1 MQLQPYIFFWGR
13 CQEALDF
20 YKSIFGGDYKIDT
33 MEGAE
38 LEAHDPAWTGGVMHA
53 SFVAPGVA
61 FMASDGRER
70 KPVDPDAG
78 NICLSIDAGSSADG
92 ARIAAALGEGGK
104 EVMPYGDAPWGDGKF
119 GVVQDRF
126 GTEWMIVAED

>member
-20 YKSIFGGDYKIDT
+20 YKSVFGGDYK
-33 MEGAE
+33 A
-38 LEAHDPAWTGGVMHA
+38 DPEETGGVMHA

-70 KPVDPDAG
+70 KAVDPEAG
-78 NICLSIDAGSSADG
+78 NICLSIDAGSAAEG
-92 ARIAAALGEGGK
+92 ARIASALAEGGK
-104 EVMPYGDAPWGDGKF
+104 TVMPYGDAPWGGGKF
-119 GVVQDRF
+119 GDVQDRF